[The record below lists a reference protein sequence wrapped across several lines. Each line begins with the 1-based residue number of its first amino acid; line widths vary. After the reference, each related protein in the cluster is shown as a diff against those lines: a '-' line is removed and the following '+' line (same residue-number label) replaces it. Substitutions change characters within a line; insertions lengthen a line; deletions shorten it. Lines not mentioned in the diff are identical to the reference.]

1 MNEEQKNLLKI
12 IGYIGFFVILIY
24 VARMSLNK
32 TEVIKEENNGVNYIK
47 SIIDMSEDFYK
58 MNIHYVMDDDA
69 ITLDFE
75 KQNDILIGEKYYHK
89 VVDKFVN
96 YNNKYYVLDND
107 NFVENASF
115 DSFPYDKTFI
125 DFKNLKELINT
136 KTINIIKK
144 DNEVTYKY
152 NLNDFLTTYNKIN
165 KTNYYTLEDKSVS
178 IVFTFNNEKINDISI
193 DATSIYNLIN
203 NTEYKMI
210 QYMILVEEVSKDDT
224 TWIKEKLS

>member
-1 MNEEQKNLLKI
+1 MKEEQKNLLKI
-12 IGYIGFFVILIY
+12 IGYIGFFVILICI
-24 VARMSLNK
+24 ARMSLNK
-32 TEVIKEENNGVNYIK
+32 TEIIKEENNGVNYIK

-165 KTNYYTLEDKSVS
+165 KTNYYTLEDKSVN
-178 IVFTFNNEKINDISI
+178 ILFTFNNEKINDISI
-193 DATSIYNLIN
+193 DATPIYNLIN

-210 QYMILVEEVSKDDT
+210 QYKILVEEVSKDDT

>member
-1 MNEEQKNLLKI
+1 MNGDQKNLLKI

-32 TEVIKEENNGVNYIK
+32 TEIIKEENNGVNYIN

-165 KTNYYTLEDKSVS
+165 KTNYYTLEDKSVN

-210 QYMILVEEVSKDDT
+210 QYKILVEEVSKDDT

>member
-1 MNEEQKNLLKI
+1 MKEEQKNLLKI
-12 IGYIGFFVILIY
+12 IGYIGFFIILIY
-24 VARMSLNK
+24 IARMSLNK
-32 TEVIKEENNGVNYIK
+32 TEIIKEENNGVNYIK

-125 DFKNLKELINT
+125 DFKILKELINT

-165 KTNYYTLEDKSVS
+165 KTNYYTLEDKSVN
-178 IVFTFNNEKINDISI
+178 IVFTFNNEKTNDISI

-210 QYMILVEEVSKDDT
+210 QYKILVEEVSKDDT

>member
-210 QYMILVEEVSKDDT
+210 QYKILVEEVSKDDT

>member
-210 QYMILVEEVSKDDT
+210 QYKVLVEEVSKDDT

>member
-1 MNEEQKNLLKI
+1 MKEEQKNLLKI

-24 VARMSLNK
+24 IARMSLNK

-144 DNEVTYKY
+144 DNEITYKY

-165 KTNYYTLEDKSVS
+165 KTNYYTLEDKSVN

-210 QYMILVEEVSKDDT
+210 QYKILVEEVSKDDT

>member
-1 MNEEQKNLLKI
+1 MKEEQKNLLKI
-12 IGYIGFFVILIY
+12 IGYIGFFVILICI
-24 VARMSLNK
+24 ARMSLNK
-32 TEVIKEENNGVNYIK
+32 TEIIKEENNGVNYIK
-47 SIIDMSEDFYK
+47 SIIDMNENFYK

-125 DFKNLKELINT
+125 DFKNLKKLINT

-165 KTNYYTLEDKSVS
+165 KTNYYTFEDKSVN

-193 DATSIYNLIN
+193 DATPIYNLIN

-210 QYMILVEEVSKDDT
+210 QYKILVEEVSKDDT

>member
-1 MNEEQKNLLKI
+1 MKEEQKNLLKI
-12 IGYIGFFVILIY
+12 IGYIGFFVILICI
-24 VARMSLNK
+24 ARMSLNK
-32 TEVIKEENNGVNYIK
+32 TEIIKEENNGVNYIK

-152 NLNDFLTTYNKIN
+152 NLNVFLTTYNKIN
-165 KTNYYTLEDKSVS
+165 KTNYYTLEDKSVN
-178 IVFTFNNEKINDISI
+178 ILFTFNNEKINDISI
-193 DATSIYNLIN
+193 DATPIYNLIN

-210 QYMILVEEVSKDDT
+210 QYKILVEEVSKDDT

>member
-165 KTNYYTLEDKSVS
+165 KTNYYTLEDKSVN

-210 QYMILVEEVSKDDT
+210 QYKVLVEEVSKDDT

>member
-89 VVDKFVN
+89 VIDKFVN

-107 NFVENASF
+107 NFVKDISF
-115 DSFPYDKTFI
+115 DIFPYDKTFI

-136 KTINIIKK
+136 KAINIIKK

-210 QYMILVEEVSKDDT
+210 QYKVLVEEVSKDDT

>member
-1 MNEEQKNLLKI
+1 MKEEQKNLLKI
-12 IGYIGFFVILIY
+12 IGYIGFFIILIY
-24 VARMSLNK
+24 IARMSLNK
-32 TEVIKEENNGVNYIK
+32 TEIIKEENNGVNYIK

-144 DNEVTYKY
+144 DNEITYKY
-152 NLNDFLTTYNKIN
+152 NLNNFLTTYNKIN
-165 KTNYYTLEDKSVS
+165 KTNYYTLEDKSVN

-210 QYMILVEEVSKDDT
+210 QYKILVEEVSKDDT

>member
-115 DSFPYDKTFI
+115 DSFPYHKTFI

-165 KTNYYTLEDKSVS
+165 KTNYYTLEDKSVN

-210 QYMILVEEVSKDDT
+210 QYKILVEEVSKDDT

>member
-24 VARMSLNK
+24 IARMSLKK

-89 VVDKFVN
+89 VVDKFVS

-144 DNEVTYKY
+144 DNEITYKY

-165 KTNYYTLEDKSVS
+165 KTNYYTLEDKSVN

-210 QYMILVEEVSKDDT
+210 QYKILVEEVSKDDT

>member
-1 MNEEQKNLLKI
+1 MKEEQKNLLKI

-24 VARMSLNK
+24 IARMSLNK
-32 TEVIKEENNGVNYIK
+32 TEIIKEENNGVNYIK

-165 KTNYYTLEDKSVS
+165 KTNYYTLEDKSVN

-193 DATSIYNLIN
+193 DATLIYNLIN

-210 QYMILVEEVSKDDT
+210 QYKILVEEVSKDDT

>member
-165 KTNYYTLEDKSVS
+165 KTNYYTLEDKSVN
-178 IVFTFNNEKINDISI
+178 IVFIFNNEKINDISI

-210 QYMILVEEVSKDDT
+210 QYKILVEEVSKDDT

>member
-1 MNEEQKNLLKI
+1 MKEEQKNLLKI

-24 VARMSLNK
+24 IARMSLYK
-32 TEVIKEENNGVNYIK
+32 TEIIKEENNGVSYIK

-107 NFVENASF
+107 NFVENVSF

-144 DNEVTYKY
+144 DNEVIYKY

-165 KTNYYTLEDKSVS
+165 KTNYYTLEDKNVN

-193 DATSIYNLIN
+193 DVTPIYNLIN

-210 QYMILVEEVSKDDT
+210 QYKILVEEVSKDDT
-224 TWIKEKLS
+224 TWIKEKLI

>member
-1 MNEEQKNLLKI
+1 MNEDQKNLLKI

-32 TEVIKEENNGVNYIK
+32 TEIIKEENNGVNYIN

-165 KTNYYTLEDKSVS
+165 KTNYYTLEDKSVN

-210 QYMILVEEVSKDDT
+210 QYKILVEEVSKDDT

>member
-1 MNEEQKNLLKI
+1 MNEDQKNLLKI
-12 IGYIGFFVILIY
+12 IGYIGFFVILIF

-32 TEVIKEENNGVNYIK
+32 TEIIKEENNGVNYIK

-58 MNIHYVMDDDA
+58 VNIHYVMDDDA

-165 KTNYYTLEDKSVS
+165 KTNYYTLEDKSVN

-210 QYMILVEEVSKDDT
+210 QYKILVEEVSKDDT

>member
-12 IGYIGFFVILIY
+12 IGYIGFFVILIF

-144 DNEVTYKY
+144 DNEITYKY

-165 KTNYYTLEDKSVS
+165 KTNYYTLEDKSVN

-210 QYMILVEEVSKDDT
+210 QYKILVEEVSKDDT

>member
-1 MNEEQKNLLKI
+1 MNEDQKNLLKI
-12 IGYIGFFVILIY
+12 IGYIGFFVILIF

-32 TEVIKEENNGVNYIK
+32 TEIIKEENNGVNYIK

-89 VVDKFVN
+89 VVDKFVS

-144 DNEVTYKY
+144 DNEITYKY

-165 KTNYYTLEDKSVS
+165 KTNYYTLEDKSVN

-193 DATSIYNLIN
+193 EATSIYNLIN

-210 QYMILVEEVSKDDT
+210 QYKILVEEVSKDDT

>member
-1 MNEEQKNLLKI
+1 MNEDQKNLLKI

-32 TEVIKEENNGVNYIK
+32 TEIIKEENNGVNYIN

-115 DSFPYDKTFI
+115 DIFPYDKTFI

-144 DNEVTYKY
+144 DNEITYKY

-165 KTNYYTLEDKSVS
+165 KTNYYTLEDKSVN

-210 QYMILVEEVSKDDT
+210 QYKILVEEVSKDDT

>member
-24 VARMSLNK
+24 IARMSLKK

-165 KTNYYTLEDKSVS
+165 KTNYYTLEDKSVN

-210 QYMILVEEVSKDDT
+210 QYKILVEEVSKDDT
-224 TWIKEKLS
+224 TWIKEKLC

>member
-1 MNEEQKNLLKI
+1 MNEDQKNLLKI

-32 TEVIKEENNGVNYIK
+32 TEIIKEENNGVNYIN

-144 DNEVTYKY
+144 DNEITYKY

-165 KTNYYTLEDKSVS
+165 KTNYYTLEDKSVN

-210 QYMILVEEVSKDDT
+210 QYKILVEEVSKDDT

>member
-32 TEVIKEENNGVNYIK
+32 TEIIKEENNGVNYIK

-210 QYMILVEEVSKDDT
+210 QYKILVEEVSKDDT

>member
-165 KTNYYTLEDKSVS
+165 KTNYYTLEDKSVN

-210 QYMILVEEVSKDDT
+210 QYKILVEEVSKDDT

>member
-89 VVDKFVN
+89 VIDKFVN

-107 NFVENASF
+107 NFVEDISF
-115 DSFPYDKTFI
+115 DIFPYDKTFI

-210 QYMILVEEVSKDDT
+210 QYKILVEEVSKDDT

>member
-1 MNEEQKNLLKI
+1 MNEDQKNLLKI
-12 IGYIGFFVILIY
+12 IGYIGFFVILIF

-32 TEVIKEENNGVNYIK
+32 TEIIKEENNGVNYIK

-144 DNEVTYKY
+144 DNEVIYKY

-178 IVFTFNNEKINDISI
+178 IVFTFNKEKIDYISI
-193 DATSIYNLIN
+193 DATPIYNLIN

-210 QYMILVEEVSKDDT
+210 QYKVLIEEVSKEDT